1 MRDGKWRRCC
11 APRNCV
17 PVKACPREAARESRM
32 KSRFLWLLLVF
43 SMMICILATHK
54 MTFTEMENVKST
66 LGYSG
71 SGIDNHHSIPRE
83 QYNSRG
89 SGSTGQ
95 QPSYGD
101 EGNNQGSGGGGVN

>member
-1 MRDGKWRRCC
+1 M
-11 APRNCV
+11 
-17 PVKACPREAARESRM
+17 
-32 KSRFLWLLLVF
+32 
-43 SMMICILATHK
+43 
-54 MTFTEMENVKST
+54 EMENVKST

>member
-1 MRDGKWRRCC
+1 M
-11 APRNCV
+11 
-17 PVKACPREAARESRM
+17 
-32 KSRFLWLLLVF
+32 
-43 SMMICILATHK
+43 
-54 MTFTEMENVKST
+54 EMENVKST

-101 EGNNQGSGGGGVN
+101 EENNQGSGGGGVN